1 MVEEK
6 TISLKKQMWELEE
19 IPDRVNLMKDWYKD
33 ETCYIV
39 TAGPSLKNFEKEWL
53 RERLKNNLVFTL
65 KQSYFI
71 LEEVCDFHIV
81 NFTNFQPYDY
91 EDNDKTIV
99 AWEVF
104 EEYHPQMIL
113 ENNFKVDLMLPVVRN
128 HGGFENTQAAKLDFD
143 DFTLDKTLNRA
154 WGPGLMYEMAL
165 PIAIHLGVKEII
177 TVGWDI
183 GDLSKFSG
191 KENREEQWQDH
202 FYEGSD
208 KIQYAKTPMLYEEV
222 GMVINAVPFVKEWLE
237 TKGIDLKICSDRN
250 PADESIER
258 VEL

>member
-53 RERLKNNLVFTL
+53 RERLKNNLVFTI

-91 EDNDKTIV
+91 GDNDKTIV

-143 DFTLDKTLNRA
+143 DFICNR
-154 WGPGLMYEMAL
+154 
-165 PIAIHLGVKEII
+165 
-177 TVGWDI
+177 
-183 GDLSKFSG
+183 S
-191 KENREEQWQDH
+191 
-202 FYEGSD
+202 
-208 KIQYAKTPMLYEEV
+208 
-222 GMVINAVPFVKEWLE
+222 
-237 TKGIDLKICSDRN
+237 
-250 PADESIER
+250 
-258 VEL
+258 